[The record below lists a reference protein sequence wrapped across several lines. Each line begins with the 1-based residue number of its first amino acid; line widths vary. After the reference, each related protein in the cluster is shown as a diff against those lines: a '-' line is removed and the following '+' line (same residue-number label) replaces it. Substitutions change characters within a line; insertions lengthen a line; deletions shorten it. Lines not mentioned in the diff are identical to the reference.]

1 MTFRYVVS
9 IHSIQL
15 LLLLLVRQ
23 NESFSS
29 SLPRRKSLQTL
40 LHAIQKNLPESELI
54 NRRKSPALWR
64 NELTPVTNTED
75 ARVQASQF
83 KGPSRPPE
91 VMAPCGGFPQLKA
104 AIANGADSVYIGLSA
119 FSARARAS
127 NFNPSQL
134 VEAVDIAHQAGVRV
148 FVALNTLVFQQEL
161 AEVAAWISLCD
172 SVGVDAI
179 IVQDLG
185 VTQLA
190 QSIAPNLEIHASTQ
204 QTVTN
209 ADGVMYAH
217 QRGGA
222 NRVVLG
228 RELSVKEIESVTKEI
243 SGEHDVE
250 VEVRLKIGMY
260 AFFLENQILKGSM
273 ICPLCV

>member
-1 MTFRYVVS
+1 MRRS
-9 IHSIQL
+9 
-15 LLLLLVRQ
+15 
-23 NESFSS
+23 ESFLSPLS
-29 SLPRRKSLQTL
+29 RKQSLQTL
-40 LHAIQKNLPESELI
+40 LHATKKILPESELI
-54 NRRKSPALWR
+54 KRRKSPALWR
-64 NELTPVTNTED
+64 DDLSLLTNDKGE
-75 ARVQASQF
+75 SQKNSKF

-104 AIANGADSVYIGLSA
+104 AIANGADSVYVGLSA

-127 NFNPSQL
+127 NFDPSQL
-134 VEAVDIAHQAGVRV
+134 VEAVNLAHQSGVRV

-190 QSIAPNLEIHASTQ
+190 KKIAPNLEIHASTQ

-209 ADGVMYAH
+209 ADGVMYAN

-243 SGEHDVE
+243 SEEHDVE
-250 VEVRLKIGMY
+250 VEVRLEITR
-260 AFFLENQILKGSM
+260 I
-273 ICPLCV
+273 